1 MHKRNRS
8 TSRAVAYSPLI
19 RWWRTSRG
27 QRSED
32 VQAVRAGWEKRMSQV
47 EKAWRLPRRTDTIK
61 KEGMGGL

>member
-27 QRSED
+27 QRSE
-32 VQAVRAGWEKRMSQV
+32 VRGRAGGKSRV
-47 EKAWRLPRRTDTIK
+47 G
-61 KEGMGGL
+61 KENVSG